1 MDARRLSHFRELLV
15 SERSRLVAE
24 LRRIAVAT
32 SVDEHDAL
40 ELSREPE
47 PGPSGGTFEDD
58 AAIAS
63 RESVAIS
70 DIDRALR
77 MLREE
82 PDRYGICVIC
92 GRRIGMARLEV
103 IPTTR
108 YCGRHAPK

>member
-47 PGPSGGTFEDD
+47 PGPSGGTF
-58 AAIAS
+58 
-63 RESVAIS
+63 
-70 DIDRALR
+70 
-77 MLREE
+77 
-82 PDRYGICVIC
+82 C
-92 GRRIGMARLEV
+92 
-103 IPTTR
+103 
-108 YCGRHAPK
+108 AP

>member
-1 MDARRLSHFRELLV
+1 MDARRRAYFRERLT
-15 SERSRLVAE
+15 SERSRLVDE

-32 SVDEHDAL
+32 AVDEHDAQ
-40 ELSREPE
+40 EPGREPE

-77 MLREE
+77 MLRED
-82 PDRYGICVIC
+82 PNRYGVCVIC

-108 YCGRHAPK
+108 YCERHAPK

>member
-1 MDARRLSHFRELLV
+1 MDARRRAHFKELLTT
-15 SERSRLVAE
+15 ERHRIVDE

-32 SVDEHDAL
+32 SIDERDAL
-40 ELSREPE
+40 EPGTEPE
-47 PGPSGGTFEDD
+47 PGPSGSSFEDD

-70 DIDRALR
+70 DIDRAIRL
-77 MLREE
+77 LEEE
-82 PDRYGICVIC
+82 PSRYGICVIC

-108 YCGRHAPK
+108 FCDRHAPK